1 MILCLILAGFNVSAQ
16 NTGGV
21 TGLESGYSFRAENC
35 GDAGKSLSFS
45 LSGKTFRL
53 ITLYFDGSA
62 VSVAENA
69 AGARTVLF
77 SRGRPAVSG
86 LSGGEPDRIGFS
98 GDIESKANEYC
109 VGVHDF
115 TGDSQPEIV
124 IGVRANAGAGFAVY
138 VFQYAGNSWKCIG
151 NMTAKRHAI
160 RSCRV
165 FRQTVT
171 MKDADSG
178 VLYTWTYHGGTFD
191 FLSSDNA
198 NDPSAL

>member
-21 TGLESGYSFRAENC
+21 TGLESGYPFRAEDC
-35 GDAGKSLSFS
+35 ADAGKSLSFS

-62 VSVAENA
+62 VSVAENPDKS
-69 AGARTVLF
+69 RTVLF
-77 SRGRPAVSG
+77 SKGRPAVSG
-86 LSGGEPDRIGFS
+86 LSGGEPVQIGFS
-98 GDIESKANEYC
+98 EGIELKTNEYC

-115 TGDSQPEIV
+115 TGDSQPEVV
-124 IGVRANAGAGFAVY
+124 IGVRADEGAGFAVY

-151 NMTAKRHAI
+151 NMTARRHAI